1 MALSPG
7 SFPPPSRQGGGRFTP
22 HPTHG
27 EMHARTTPP
36 RGARAWQTG
45 AQARRQA
52 RRGLARTQR
61 LVTSK
66 VMSSPTSPG
75 CASRAP
81 SGSAPASPGDSLPDP
96 RARPRG
102 AAASISAASSSS
114 ALGRARAIR
123 RTYSKRSALAD
134 RRRCCPARAA
144 GADIKRQPPSRT
156 GAHRAPARVPRP
168 HSAEGAS
175 ARALPA
181 VRAYVR
187 ACSFRSFL
195 RHAPAPQVLRPAG
208 AARSH
213 TTACCAQHLATEG
226 GRAPRV
232 RLGHTYIHK
241 HVATSG

>member
-52 RRGLARTQR
+52 RRGLARTQV

-81 SGSAPASPGDSLPDP
+81 SGSAPASPGDSPPDP

-102 AAASISAASSSS
+102 AAASSSAASSSS
-114 ALGRARAIR
+114 ALGRAIR

-134 RRRCCPARAA
+134 RRRAAARPAQQERKSNASPPRAQARTGRPRAFRALTQRRGRARA
-144 GADIKRQPPSRT
+144 RCPPC
-156 GAHRAPARVPRP
+156 
-168 HSAEGAS
+168 
-175 ARALPA
+175 
-181 VRAYVR
+181 VRACVR
-187 ACSFRSFL
+187 ACSLRSFL

-232 RLGHTYIHK
+232 RIGHTYINTLLT
-241 HVATSG
+241 TSG